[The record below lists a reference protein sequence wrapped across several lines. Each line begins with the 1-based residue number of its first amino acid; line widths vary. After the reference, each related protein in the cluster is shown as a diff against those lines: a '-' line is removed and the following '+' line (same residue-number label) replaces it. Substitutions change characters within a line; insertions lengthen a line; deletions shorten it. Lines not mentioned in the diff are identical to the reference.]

1 MGPGHYKTDAMKTQ
15 HTKPKDE
22 SKLIF
27 TVRPAVDIAE
37 QLKVKI
43 ASDKTIN
50 FSKEKAFQY
59 LELDT
64 FQGERSVNER
74 HVQFLYNAWVG
85 GRFMWDHVIIA
96 CCILGDKKY
105 RVNGQHTC
113 WMRVNLDED
122 YFIKKGEGPRVR
134 EVVYQVESEDQLRA
148 LYSTFD
154 QNKQRT
160 PSHVF
165 RALLS
170 GTMQAQDLWPS
181 SLNRL
186 GAGLKHWLYES
197 KDRWMLSSND
207 VAQLVTDKYEDLFK
221 IVGLFVQSHDQDGV
235 WLKRAG
241 VIAAMFA
248 TFEKAGGKAPEFW
261 DPVATGLH
269 LEDKTDP
276 RYALREYLS
285 THKQS
290 IKDTS
295 ARVARNLTNAE
306 DTYRICIL
314 VWNKWRKGEKV
325 RGGLRST
332 DKRYKAI

>member
-1 MGPGHYKTDAMKTQ
+1 MKTQ

-154 QNKQRT
+154 QNKQRS
-160 PSHVF
+160 PSHIF
-165 RALLS
+165 RALLV
-170 GTMQAQDLWPS
+170 GTPQTQDLWPS
-181 SLNRL
+181 SLNKL
-186 GAGLKHWLYES
+186 GAGLKHWLYEW
-197 KDRWMLSSND
+197 KDRWMLTPND
-207 VAQLVTDKYEDLFK
+207 VAALVSEKYEDLFK
-221 IVGLFVQSHDQDGV
+221 IVGLFAQSHDQDAV
-235 WLKRAG
+235 FMKRAG
-241 VIAAMFA
+241 VIAAMFE
-248 TFEKAGGKAPEFW
+248 TFNKAGGKAPEFW
-261 DPVATGLH
+261 DPIATGLN
-269 LEDKTDP
+269 LNEKTDP
-276 RYALREYLS
+276 RYALREYLG
-285 THKQS
+285 THGNT
-290 IKDTS
+290 IGS
-295 ARVARNLTNAE
+295 ARSVTSKGTTNAE

-314 VWNKWRKGEKV
+314 SWNKWRKGDKQ
-325 RGGLRST
+325 RGGLRTT